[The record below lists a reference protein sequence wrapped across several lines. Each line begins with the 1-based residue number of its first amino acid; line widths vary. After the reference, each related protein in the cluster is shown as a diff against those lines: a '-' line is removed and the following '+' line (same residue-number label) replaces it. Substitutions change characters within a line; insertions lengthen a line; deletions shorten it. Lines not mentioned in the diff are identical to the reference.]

1 MDDTRSFIK
10 TVIARIRGYLD
21 DPDFDA
27 KYTDQFLVKHVVM
40 PCLVDVWSRVSLSA
54 DNPVMLDFN
63 LTFVENQECYV
74 LPPCVGEIHEI
85 VQYTGLDGRQL
96 SNGLIT
102 DDLRPSHP
110 QSRTGPVWMIE
121 GNMICFRPFPQ
132 NLDSGGNTNLTWT
145 VRYTTNGDMMPF
157 YSGLSAYGSL
167 DNTNKTTFTFSANT
181 PELGLIDTRPSAYVG
196 QFLRLLSTND
206 PNLPV
211 GRRQDVVEERVIT
224 AYDPNTRTVTVAR
237 PFTVGGNATG
247 YPVSPTSSFLYEIC
261 PPQSQGMVEAI
272 AIAAALKLG
281 AWRKISQAQNQL
293 LTQQYRSAIK
303 TIGDNLANMNLRTGK
318 GWSKDTRDNP
328 RWRP

>member
-1 MDDTRSFIK
+1 MDTSRSFIK
-10 TVIARIRGYLD
+10 TVLARIRGYLD

-27 KYTDQFLVKHVVM
+27 KYTDQFLLQHVVM
-40 PCLVDVWSRVSLSA
+40 PSLVDVWSRCSLSA
-54 DNPVMLDFN
+54 DNPVMLDYN
-63 LTFVENQECYV
+63 LTFVENQECYT
-74 LPPCVGEIHEI
+74 LPACVGEIHEI

-132 NLDSGGNTNLTWT
+132 NLSSGGNTNLTWT
-145 VRYTTNGDMMPF
+145 VRYTTNGDMLPH
-157 YSGLSAYGSL
+157 YSSTNLGTLQA
-167 DNTNKTTFTFSANT
+167 NKTEFTFNSN
-181 PELGLIDTRPSAYVG
+181 PDLGLVDYRPNAYAG
-196 QFLRLLSTND
+196 QFVRLLSGS
-206 PNLPV
+206 V
-211 GRRQDVVEERVIT
+211 HEERVI
-224 AYDPNTRTVTVAR
+224 ASYDPVGRVATLVR
-237 PFTVGGNATG
+237 PFTVNAGT
-247 YPVSPTSSFLYEIC
+247 YTYEVC

-293 LTQQYRSAIK
+293 LTQQYRAAIK

>member
-1 MDDTRSFIK
+1 MDDSRSFIK
-10 TVIARIRGYLD
+10 TVLARIRGYLD

-27 KYTDQFLVKHVVM
+27 KYTDQFLIKHVVM
-40 PCLVDVWSRVSLSA
+40 PSLVDVWSRCSLSA
-54 DNPVMLDFN
+54 DNPVMLDYN
-63 LTFVENQECYV
+63 LTFIENQECYT
-74 LPPCVGEIHEI
+74 LPACVGEIHEI

-145 VRYTTNGDMMPF
+145 IRYTTNGDMLPH
-157 YSGLSAYGSL
+157 YSTSTNYGSL
-167 DNTNKTTFTFSANT
+167 DATKTLFTFSAT
-181 PELGLIDTRPSAYVG
+181 PDLGLVDYRPNAYAG
-196 QFLRLLSTND
+196 QFIRLLSNAGGS
-206 PNLPV
+206 NL
-211 GRRQDVVEERVIT
+211 GITEERVI
-224 AYDPNTRTVTVAR
+224 ASYDPSTRVATLMR
-237 PFTVGGNATG
+237 PFTVAAGNYA
-247 YPVSPTSSFLYEIC
+247 YEVC

-272 AIAAALKLG
+272 ALSASLKLG

>member
-1 MDDTRSFIK
+1 MDTSRSFIK
-10 TVIARIRGYLD
+10 TVLARIRGYLD

-27 KYTDQFLVKHVVM
+27 KYTDQFLLQHVVM
-40 PCLVDVWSRVSLSA
+40 PSLVDVWSRCSLSA
-54 DNPVMLDFN
+54 DNPVMLDYN
-63 LTFVENQECYV
+63 LTFVENQECYT
-74 LPPCVGEIHEI
+74 LPACVGEIHEI
-85 VQYTGLDGRQL
+85 VQYTGLDGQQL

-145 VRYTTNGDMMPF
+145 VRYTTNGDMLPH
-157 YSGLSAYGSL
+157 YCSYTNYGTL
-167 DNTNKTTFTFSANT
+167 DATKTLFTFDDT
-181 PELGLIDTRPSAYVG
+181 PDLGLVDYRDNAYAG
-196 QFLRLLSTND
+196 QFVRLLSNAGGTT
-206 PNLPV
+206 LGV
-211 GRRQDVVEERVIT
+211 TEERVI
-224 AYDPNTRTVTVAR
+224 ASYNPSTRVATLAR
-237 PFTVGGNATG
+237 PFTVAAGNYA
-247 YPVSPTSSFLYEIC
+247 YEVC

-272 AIAAALKLG
+272 ALASALKLG

-293 LTQQYRSAIK
+293 LTQQYRAAIK

>member
-40 PCLVDVWSRVSLSA
+40 PSLVDVWSRCSLSA
-54 DNPVMLDFN
+54 DNPVMLDYN
-63 LTFVENQECYV
+63 LTFVENQECYT
-74 LPPCVGEIHEI
+74 LPACVGEIHEI

-145 VRYTTNGDMMPF
+145 IRYTTNGDMLPH
-157 YSGLSAYGSL
+157 YATY
-167 DNTNKTTFTFSANT
+167 DNFGTLNAAKTIFTFSGS
-181 PELGLIDTRPSAYVG
+181 PDLGLVDYRPNAYAG
-196 QFLRLLSTND
+196 QFIRILSGAGGSGLGVT
-206 PNLPV
+206 
-211 GRRQDVVEERVIT
+211 EERVIASYNPST
-224 AYDPNTRTVTVAR
+224 LQATLAR
-237 PFTVGGNATG
+237 PFTVAAGNYA
-247 YPVSPTSSFLYEIC
+247 YEVC

-272 AIAAALKLG
+272 ALSAALKLG

-318 GWSKDTRDNP
+318 GYAKDTRDNP

>member
-1 MDDTRSFIK
+1 MDTSRSFIK
-10 TVIARIRGYLD
+10 TVLARIRGYLD
-21 DPDFDA
+21 DPDFDS
-27 KYTDQFLVKHVVM
+27 KYTDQFLLQHVVM
-40 PCLVDVWSRVSLSA
+40 PSLVDVWSRCSLSA
-54 DNPVMLDFN
+54 DNPVLLDYN
-63 LTFVENQECYV
+63 LTFVENQECYT
-74 LPPCVGEIHEI
+74 LPACVGEIHEI

-145 VRYTTNGDMMPF
+145 VRYTTNGDMLPH
-157 YSGLSAYGSL
+157 YSSTNLGTLQ
-167 DNTNKTTFTFSANT
+167 NNKTEFIFNSN
-181 PELGLIDTRPSAYVG
+181 PDLGLVDYRPNAYAG
-196 QFLRLLSTND
+196 QFVRLLSGSTH
-206 PNLPV
+206 
-211 GRRQDVVEERVIT
+211 EERVIASYNPVSRT
-224 AYDPNTRTVTVAR
+224 ATLVR
-237 PFTVGGNATG
+237 PFTVNNGT
-247 YPVSPTSSFLYEIC
+247 YTYEVC

-272 AIAAALKLG
+272 AIASALKLG

-293 LTQQYRSAIK
+293 LTQQYRAAIK

>member
-54 DNPVMLDFN
+54 DNPVMLDYN
-63 LTFVENQECYV
+63 MTLVEDQECYV
-74 LPPCVGEIHEI
+74 IPPCVGEIHEI
-85 VQYTGLDGRQL
+85 VQYNGLAGSTI
-96 SNGLIT
+96 SNGLPS
-102 DDLRPSHP
+102 DDLRPAHP
-110 QSRTGPVWMIE
+110 QSRTGPMWMIE

-132 NLDSGGNTNLTWT
+132 NLGSNGNINLTWT
-145 VRYTTNGDMMPF
+145 MRYTTNGDMLPH
-157 YSGLSAYGSL
+157 YSSTSNAGTLQNS
-167 DNTNKTTFTFSANT
+167 TTFLFSST
-181 PELGLIDTRPSAYVG
+181 PDLGLIDYRPNAYAG
-196 QFLRLLSTND
+196 QFLRILS
-206 PNLPV
+206 
-211 GRRQDVVEERVIT
+211 GSIHEERVIASYNPSSRIAT
-224 AYDPNTRTVTVAR
+224 LMR
-237 PFTVGGNATG
+237 PFTVTANSTTYA
-247 YPVSPTSSFLYEIC
+247 YEVC

-318 GWSKDTRDNP
+318 GWAKDTRDNP